1 MVTVEL
7 AIQTMTD
14 VAQSI
19 ELAQWAES
27 QGLAAFAVADHYL
40 RTEED
45 FRALDQM
52 TVLAAVAAR
61 TESIQLATLVSPIT
75 FRHPAVL
82 LKAGVTIDEISGGRF
97 TLGLGAG
104 WMEKEHDVF
113 GFDFPPTR
121 ERLDRLE
128 EALGYITAARDGNE
142 QGFHG
147 RWYHLAPGPAPQPRG
162 ERMRLA
168 VGGSGPART
177 PELAGTYADEFN
189 VFPSRHPMEAR
200 IAAARRAAVDAVR
213 DPDTILFSTAFP
225 LMVGEDR
232 ADLDRRVEEVA
243 AARGVEP
250 ERIRERWPQ
259 SGIPVATRD
268 QYLEELSRLEEIGI
282 SRVYIQVAFDSPD
295 KVRRLVGLLVN

>member
-1 MVTVEL
+1 MSVEL

-14 VAQSI
+14 VARSL

-27 QGLAAFAVADHYL
+27 AGLAAFAVADHYL
-40 RTEED
+40 TSERD
-45 FRALDQM
+45 FRALDQI

-61 TESIQLATLVSPIT
+61 TEAIELATLVSPIT

-104 WMEKEHDVF
+104 WMEKEHEVF
-113 GFDFPPTR
+113 GFDFPATR

-128 EALGYITAARDGNE
+128 EALGYIASVREGSE
-142 QGFHG
+142 SGFHG
-147 RWYHLAPGPAPQPRG
+147 RHYHLAPGPTPLPRG

-168 VGGSGPART
+168 VGGSGPRRT

-189 VFPSRHPMEAR
+189 VFPSRHPMDAR
-200 IAAARRAAVDAVR
+200 ITAARRAAVDAVR

-225 LMVGEDR
+225 LVVGEDR
-232 ADLDRRVEEVA
+232 ADLDRRIDQVA
-243 AARGVEP
+243 AARGTEP
-250 ERIRERWPQ
+250 DRIRTSWPRA
-259 SGIPVATRD
+259 GIPVATRD
-268 QYLEELSRLEEIGI
+268 EYLERLAELEALGI
-282 SRVYIQVAFDSPD
+282 SRVYFQVGFDSPD
-295 KVRRLVGLLVN
+295 DIRRSIGLLVS